1 LNGIIVNNEDLV
13 VVEMLAK
20 SIGEMIIK
28 DGIELW
34 LEPLG
39 EFKSWVESDVKNLEC
54 YLVIMIHILSGIDL

>member
-1 LNGIIVNNEDLV
+1 MNNEDLV

>member
-1 LNGIIVNNEDLV
+1 MNGIIVNNEDLV

>member
-1 LNGIIVNNEDLV
+1 VNNEDLV

>member
-1 LNGIIVNNEDLV
+1 MNNEDLV

-54 YLVIMIHILSGIDL
+54 YLMIMIHILSGIDL